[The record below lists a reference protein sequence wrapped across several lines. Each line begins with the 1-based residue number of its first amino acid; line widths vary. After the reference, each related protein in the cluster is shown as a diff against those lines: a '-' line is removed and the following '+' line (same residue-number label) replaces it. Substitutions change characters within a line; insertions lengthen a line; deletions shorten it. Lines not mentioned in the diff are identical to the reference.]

1 MFYNANMWGK
11 GLRLG
16 VRRRAAWAAA
26 LAVLLPILL
35 PTGLAALPCPQKAKD
50 VPALLREIEKCV
62 REIGGYPGEDFVRRE
77 FFLGE
82 GDDDTY
88 KTHYVGILI
97 KDDAEGPRMTILITR
112 LEPSRE
118 NPRVKYARD
127 PKTIVCRLPADKAE
141 VVRSDYSQSDLET
154 LLPDV
159 LRAVVDKKNLL
170 KK

>member
-1 MFYNANMWGK
+1 MRDK
-11 GLRLG
+11 SLRIR
-16 VRRRAAWAAA
+16 VRRLAASPSA
-26 LAVLLPILL
+26 LAVLFPILFAV
-35 PTGLAALPCPQKAKD
+35 GLAARPSPQKAKD
-50 VPALLREIEKCV
+50 VPAVLREIEKAV

-77 FFLGE
+77 FFLGV

-97 KDDAEGPRMTILITR
+97 KDDAEGPRMTIQISR
-112 LEPSRE
+112 LEPSRDD
-118 NPRVKYARD
+118 PRVKYARD
-127 PKTIVCRLPADKAE
+127 PKTIVCRFPADRVE
-141 VVRSDYSQSDLET
+141 IVRSDYLSADLET

>member
-1 MFYNANMWGK
+1 MRKNGPGFK
-11 GLRLG
+11 IRE
-16 VRRRAAWAAA
+16 RAARPTA
-26 LAVLLPILL
+26 LAVLLPIMLAA
-35 PTGLAALPCPQKAKD
+35 GLAALPSPQKSRD
-50 VPALLREIEKCV
+50 VSSLLREIEKTV

-97 KDDAEGPRMTILITR
+97 KEDPEGPRMTIQVTR
-112 LEPSRE
+112 LEPSRDD
-118 NPRVKYARD
+118 PRVKYTRD
-127 PKTIVCRLPADKAE
+127 PKTIVCRFAADRTE
-141 VVRSDYSQSDLET
+141 VVRSDYSQAELGS

>member
-1 MFYNANMWGK
+1 MRDKDPG
-11 GLRLG
+11 RR
-16 VRRRAAWAAA
+16 VRRRAAPATA
-26 LAVLLPILL
+26 LAILLPILL
-35 PTGLAALPCPQKAKD
+35 AVGLAALPCPQKGRD
-50 VPALLREIEKCV
+50 VPALLREIEKAV
-62 REIGGYPGEDFVRRE
+62 REIGGYPGEDFIRRE

-97 KDDAEGPRMTILITR
+97 KDEPEGPRMTILVTR
-112 LEPSRE
+112 LEPSRD
-118 NPRVKYARD
+118 NPRIKYTRD
-127 PKTIVCRLPADKAE
+127 PKTIVCRFPADRAE
-141 VVRSDYSQSDLET
+141 VVQSDYSQADLET

>member
-1 MFYNANMWGK
+1 MREK
-11 GLRLG
+11 GPGFKIRE
-16 VRRRAAWAAA
+16 RAARLTA
-26 LAVLLPILL
+26 LAVLLPILFAA
-35 PTGLAALPCPQKAKD
+35 GLAALPFPQKSRD
-50 VPALLREIEKCV
+50 VPALLREIEKTV
-62 REIGGYPGEDFVRRE
+62 RKIGGYSGEDFVRRE

-97 KDDAEGPRMTILITR
+97 KDDAEGPRMTIQVTR
-112 LEPSRE
+112 LEPSRD

-127 PKTIVCRLPADKAE
+127 PKTIICRFTADRAE
-141 VVRSDYSQSDLET
+141 IVRSDYSQAELGS
-154 LLPDV
+154 LLPEV

>member
-1 MFYNANMWGK
+1 MLYNANMREK
-11 GLRLG
+11 GPGLG
-16 VRRRAAWAAA
+16 IRRRAAPATVFS
-26 LAVLLPILL
+26 VLLPILL
-35 PTGLAALPCPQKAKD
+35 AAGLSALPYPQKSRD
-50 VPALLREIEKCV
+50 VPALLREIEKTV

-97 KDDAEGPRMTILITR
+97 KDDAEGPRMTIQVTR
-112 LEPSRE
+112 LEPTKD

-127 PKTIVCRLPADKAE
+127 PKTIVCRFPADRAE
-141 VVRSDYSQSDLET
+141 IVRSDYTQADLET
-154 LLPDV
+154 LLPEM

>member
-1 MFYNANMWGK
+1 MREK
-11 GLRLG
+11 GPGFGIRG
-16 VRRRAAWAAA
+16 RAARPTA

-35 PTGLAALPCPQKAKD
+35 AAGLAALPSPQKARD
-50 VPALLREIEKCV
+50 VPALLREIEKTV

-97 KDDAEGPRMTILITR
+97 KDDAEGPRMTIQVTR
-112 LEPSRE
+112 LEPSRDD
-118 NPRVKYARD
+118 PKVKYARD
-127 PKTIVCRLPADKAE
+127 PKTIVCRFPADKTE
-141 VVRSDYSQSDLET
+141 IVRSDYSQAELGS

>member
-1 MFYNANMWGK
+1 MRDK
-11 GLRLG
+11 SLRLG
-16 VRRRAAWAAA
+16 VRRRAAPAMA

-35 PTGLAALPCPQKAKD
+35 AVGLSALASPQKARD
-50 VPALLREIEKCV
+50 VTALLREIEKSV

-97 KDDAEGPRMTILITR
+97 KDDAEGPRMTILITW
-112 LEPSRE
+112 LEPSKE

>member
-1 MFYNANMWGK
+1 MRAK
-11 GLRLG
+11 GLRLR
-16 VRRRAAWAAA
+16 VRRRADRATA

-35 PTGLAALPCPQKAKD
+35 AVGLAAFPSPQKSKNS
-50 VPALLREIEKCV
+50 PALLREIEKAV

-97 KDDAEGPRMTILITR
+97 KDDAEGPRMTIQVTR
-112 LEPSRE
+112 LEPSRDD
-118 NPRVKYARD
+118 PRIKYARD
-127 PKTIVCRLPADKAE
+127 PKTIVCRFPAAGAE
-141 VVRSDYSQSDLET
+141 VVRSDYSQAELKT
-154 LLPDV
+154 LLPEV

>member
-1 MFYNANMWGK
+1 MIYNGLMRDEGSV
-11 GLRLG
+11 LRL
-16 VRRRAAWAAA
+16 RAARATA
-26 LAVLLPILL
+26 LALLL
-35 PTGLAALPCPQKAKD
+35 PTLLAVGLAAPPSPRKAQD
-50 VPALLREIEKCV
+50 VPTLLREIEKAV

-97 KDDAEGPRMTILITR
+97 KDDPEGPRMTIQVTR
-112 LEPSRE
+112 LEPSRDD
-118 NPRVKYARD
+118 PRVKYARD

-141 VVRSDYSQSDLET
+141 VVKSDYSQAELER
-154 LLPDV
+154 LLPEM

>member
-1 MFYNANMWGK
+1 MRDK
-11 GLRLG
+11 SLRLG
-16 VRRRAAWAAA
+16 VRRRAAPAMA

-35 PTGLAALPCPQKAKD
+35 AVGLSALASPQKARD
-50 VPALLREIEKCV
+50 VTALLREIEKSV

-97 KDDAEGPRMTILITR
+97 KDDAEGPRMTILITW